1 MESKLQIA
9 EDKFNHMYN
18 CCQSVICCYCEEF
31 GLEEKDVFR
40 MTEGFGL
47 GMGGLK
53 DTCGAVVGMFMTIGL
68 ANSAGN
74 LSYPYMTKSD
84 TYIKIMEAARLFE
97 EKKGSLMCRDLLTDK
112 GAQPLPCCRECVKT
126 AVEVLEIII

>member
-1 MESKLQIA
+1 MDPFFHTGLSISDSLKTVR
-9 EDKFNHMYN
+9 K
-18 CCQSVICCYCEEF
+18 SVLIYE
-31 GLEEKDVFR
+31 
-40 MTEGFGL
+40 TII
-47 GMGGLK
+47 MGGLK

-74 LSYPYMTKSD
+74 LSDPYMTKSD
-84 TYIKIMEAARLFE
+84 TYNKIMEAARLFE

>member
-1 MESKLQIA
+1 
-9 EDKFNHMYN
+9 
-18 CCQSVICCYCEEF
+18 
-31 GLEEKDVFR
+31 

-74 LSYPYMTKSD
+74 LSDPYMTKSD
-84 TYIKIMEAARLFE
+84 TYNKIMEAARLLE